1 MSFSDLMKTYVKTG
15 IDYLVS
21 HYNKEEVTNI
31 DGIPLEQYGNAMDY
45 HFSSFADSSMS
56 VLITIPASAF
66 DRIPEKPVVNPQPD
80 QIATKVLR
88 IGSRDL
94 FKYLKELKSSTY
106 VYSKFQAIFFQLEG
120 GRVIHTK
127 TKEPFYLKFYQ
138 KRIQN
143 MIGELETLLE
153 KNNYD
158 FGLFSSPLKE
168 AEEMEFTFEYSSNN
182 ETYKVKK
189 IRAKKRFRDFKVLK
203 GMGAWNRSNVAKKP
217 HSDGLPGEHQDYT
230 SATQR

>member
-1 MSFSDLMKTYVKTG
+1 MTSKILPLQKDNCADDQPEQEVPKFCPTCTPDPSYVQPKWWTTRQPYLNKKTCEYSTSVSINESGDIYTHSTISKSGMSFSDLMKTYVKTG

-21 HYNKEEVTNI
+21 HYNKEEVT
-31 DGIPLEQYGNAMDY
+31 
-45 HFSSFADSSMS
+45 
-56 VLITIPASAF
+56 
-66 DRIPEKPVVNPQPD
+66 IPEKPVVNPQPD

-182 ETYKVKK
+182 ETYKDQGEEA
-189 IRAKKRFRDFKVLK
+189 ISRF
-203 GMGAWNRSNVAKKP
+203 
-217 HSDGLPGEHQDYT
+217 
-230 SATQR
+230 